1 MQVLGAQAPKV
12 LISQDWRA
20 RVCESLVP
28 REHVEKS
35 SFNILSKGR
44 AGLFSAQIKARG
56 ARPPQLVE
64 WGSVASPGQT
74 PEAQLQ
80 GMERSLPSSLVQFG
94 H

>member
-12 LISQDWRA
+12 LISQDWGA

-28 REHVEKS
+28 REHVEKAVLRCS
-35 SFNILSKGR
+35 PKEGL
-44 AGLFSAQIKARG
+44 GLFSAQIKARG
-56 ARPPQLVE
+56 APPQLVE

-80 GMERSLPSSLVQFG
+80 GIERSLPSSLVQFG